1 MNCYMGKYTVVRS
14 VTLVLMLLFASAAFA
29 QAQRGARQPD
39 RHADERMKAIESRR
53 IAYLT
58 SQMSLSSSEAA
69 EFWPVYNEYNEE
81 VENLSDG
88 FRQKREELP
97 EPENMNEEEA
107 KLYLQYELERFEK
120 SAALRREYTQKM
132 LEVVSARQIAILFD
146 AEREFN
152 RILFREAQ
160 RRQRQ
165 DSRSGER

>member
-1 MNCYMGKYTVVRS
+1 MNCYMGKYTLGRS
-14 VTLVLMLLFASAAFA
+14 ITLTLLLLFASGTFA
-29 QAQRGARQPD
+29 YGQRGARQPD

-69 EFWPVYNEYNEE
+69 EFWPIYNAYNEE
-81 VENLSDG
+81 VEDIAEG
-88 FRQKREELP
+88 FRQKRDELP
-97 EPENMNEEEA
+97 DPQNMSEEQAE
-107 KLYLQYELERFEK
+107 LFLEYELERFER
-120 SAALRREYTQKM
+120 SAAVRREYTQKM

-160 RRQRQ
+160 RRHRQ